1 MGESA
6 YKNTLNLPRT
16 EFPMK
21 ANLVQHEPATR
32 RRWAEMDLYRM
43 IRAAAHPKG
52 RYVLHDGPPYA
63 NGDIHIGTGINKI
76 LKDIVV
82 KYKTMRGYDSP
93 YIPGWDCHGLP
104 IEHKVRTELGA
115 KADALSATEI
125 RERCREYALRFA
137 KVQSE
142 QFQSLGVLGRFEK
155 PYLTLDPAY
164 EEGQMEVLAA
174 LADEGLLYRDRR
186 AIHWCASCETA
197 LAEAELE
204 YADDEGPSLHVLFEV
219 FKPGQKGA
227 PVWSPGI
234 ALIDLLDAV
243 RGEPLYLMVWTTTPW
258 TLPANLAVA
267 VHPDYEYSSVRLKDK
282 SGRSFVAIL
291 ASDRVAQVAS
301 DTALRVEQTLGKVFG
316 RDLGF
321 MPEGGLPYKHP
332 FMPSP
337 LVLSVSLPGG
347 AYQTIPR
354 CVKADPT
361 MVTLEEGTGLVHI
374 APGHG
379 REDNLLGMKCGLPA
393 YSPVLGDG
401 RFDESVPEWIR
412 GKTVWEANPII
423 LARLA
428 ESGHLV
434 AEGVTVH
441 RYPHCWRC
449 REPVIFRATEQWFV
463 ALDKTETGKSL
474 RQRVLEAAGGVQ
486 WVPAWNEARI
496 RGTILTRPD
505 WCISRQKLWGV
516 PIPALYC
523 EGCGRAVL
531 TGDMMR
537 AAGKFFGRKG
547 STAWYE
553 APVEEVFGSPPAC
566 PECGGKK
573 WRKETDIFDVWL
585 DSGVSWRSVCEAENL
600 GMPVELYLE
609 GSDQHRGW
617 FQSSLVLGVVAR
629 GQPPFRTCVTHGFTV
644 DEEGRKMSK
653 SLGNTVNVLEE
664 VGRLGAD
671 VVRLWASS
679 VDYSYDIRV
688 SDALISNLQ
697 DAYRKIRNTLRFLMG
712 NTGDFDPKRHAVKHA
727 DLEGIDRWLLARAQ
741 QLAADVTA
749 QMEAFQFHR
758 VFSLVH
764 VFCVSD
770 LSAFYLDVQKDVLYC
785 DAADAPRRRSAQ
797 TAMAET
803 ADVLVRLLAP
813 ILVHT
818 AEEAWEHLAPAAG
831 GTREPSVHLARWP
844 EVNADLL
851 DEDLLAHWEWLMDVR
866 RDAYALLEVFRKK
879 GRFAKHTEA
888 RVALAPVDEKERAE
902 LAKVGTETLAALLL
916 VSELVLV
923 SPEESRRAGIEGE
936 RAEAGEADQKRFA
949 SAVLLPQKYSR
960 CERCWNFWPSVGQGE
975 PKNLC
980 ERCRKVIAGNI

>member
-16 EFPMK
+16 DFPMK
-21 ANLVQHEPATR
+21 ANLVQREPATR
-32 RRWAEMDLYRM
+32 RRWAEMDLYGM
-43 IRAAAHPKG
+43 IRAAEHPKG

-125 RERCREYALRFA
+125 RERCRECALHFA

-142 QFQSLGVLGRFEK
+142 QFQSLGVLGRFDR

-204 YADDEGPSLHVLFEV
+204 YADDEGPSLFVLFKLASMKKHAAGGLGRV
-219 FKPGQKGA
+219 PLLR
-227 PVWSPGI
+227 V
-234 ALIDLLDAV
+234 DLEG
-243 RGEPLYLMVWTTTPW
+243 RGEPLHLMVWTTTPW

-267 VHPDYEYSSVRLKDK
+267 VHPEYTYAIVRFTKGGRKYTAVIAEDLVATATKDTRLGEVEILTK
-282 SGRSFVAIL
+282 SGPIPGAEL
-291 ASDRVAQVAS
+291 A
-301 DTALRVEQTLGKVFG
+301 
-316 RDLGF
+316 
-321 MPEGGLPYKHP
+321 GLPYEHP
-332 FMPSP
+332 FMGPP
-337 LVLSVSLPGG
+337 EGTEVRRVVADASV
-347 AYQTIPR
+347 
-354 CVKADPT
+354 
-361 MVTLEEGTGLVHI
+361 VTLEEGTGLVHI

-379 REDNLLGMKCGLPA
+379 REDNLLGQRENLA
-393 YSPVLGDG
+393 IYSPVLGDG

-412 GKTVWEANPII
+412 GKSVWEANPII
-423 LARLA
+423 MKRLA

-463 ALDKTETGKSL
+463 ALDSGETGKSL
-474 RQRVLEAAGGVQ
+474 RQRVLEAVGGVQ

-496 RGTILTRPD
+496 RGTIETRPD

-523 EGCGRAVL
+523 EGCGQALL

-553 APVEEVFGSPPAC
+553 APVDEVFGSPPAC
-566 PECGGKK
+566 PACGGKK
-573 WRKETDIFDVWL
+573 WRKETDVFDVWL
-585 DSGVSWRSVCEAENL
+585 DSGVSWRSVCEAEDL

-629 GQPPFRTCVTHGFTV
+629 GQPPFRTCVTHGFAV

-679 VDYSYDIRV
+679 TDYSYDIRV

-712 NTGDFDPKRHAVKHA
+712 NTADFAPKRHAVKHA
-727 DLEGIDRWLLARAQ
+727 DLEGIDRWLLARGQ
-741 QLAADVTA
+741 QLVADVAA

-831 GTREPSVHLARWP
+831 GEREPSVHLARWP
-844 EVNADLL
+844 EVDADLL
-851 DEDLLAHWEWLMDVR
+851 DEDLLAHWEWL
-866 RDAYALLEVFRKK
+866 
-879 GRFAKHTEA
+879 
-888 RVALAPVDEKERAE
+888 
-902 LAKVGTETLAALLL
+902 
-916 VSELVLV
+916 
-923 SPEESRRAGIEGE
+923 
-936 RAEAGEADQKRFA
+936 
-949 SAVLLPQKYSR
+949 
-960 CERCWNFWPSVGQGE
+960 
-975 PKNLC
+975 
-980 ERCRKVIAGNI
+980 

>member
-43 IRAAAHPKG
+43 IRAAEHPKG

-125 RERCREYALRFA
+125 RERCRQYALRYA

-142 QFQSLGVLGRFEK
+142 QFQSLGVFGRFDK

-204 YADDEGPSLHVLFEV
+204 YADDEGPSLYVLFEL
-219 FKPGQKGA
+219 FPHNHEAQGNAGN
-227 PVWSPGI
+227 
-234 ALIDLLDAV
+234 ALSELRQAEQERI
-243 RGEPLYLMVWTTTPW
+243 PCYLMVWTTTPW
-258 TLPANLAVA
+258 TLPANLAVV
-267 VHPDYEYSSVRLKDK
+267 VHPNYKYSAVRFKNPKGIEFVAFVATELADLIAKKADLEIVGRRGEYD
-282 SGRSFVAIL
+282 GRSL
-291 ASDRVAQVAS
+291 H
-301 DTALRVEQTLGKVFG
+301 
-316 RDLGF
+316 
-321 MPEGGLPYKHP
+321 GLTYKHP
-332 FMPSP
+332 FMERPPSP
-337 LVLSVSLPGG
+337 DDLAEDILYGQGLRARQVYMD
-347 AYQTIPR
+347 A
-354 CVKADPT
+354 T

-379 REDNLLGMKCGLPA
+379 REDNLLGQRENLA
-393 YSPVLGDG
+393 IYSPVDAKG
-401 RFDESVPEWIR
+401 RFDDSVPEWIR
-412 GKTVWEANPII
+412 AKTVWEANPII

-434 AEGVTVH
+434 AEGVTAH

-474 RQRVLEAAGGVQ
+474 RQRVLEAVGGVQ

-573 WRKETDIFDVWL
+573 WRKETDVFDVWL

-688 SDALISNLQ
+688 SDALIANLQ

-712 NTGDFDPKRHAVKHA
+712 NTADFDPKRHAVKHA
-727 DLEGIDRWLLARAQ
+727 DLEGIDRWLLARGQ
-741 QLAADVTA
+741 QLVADVTA

-770 LSAFYLDVQKDVLYC
+770 LSAFYLDVQKDCLYC
-785 DAADAPRRRSAQ
+785 DAADSPRRRSAQ

-818 AEEAWEHLAPAAG
+818 AEEAWEHLAPAADG
-831 GTREPSVHLARWP
+831 RREPSVHLARWP

-888 RVALAPVDEKERAE
+888 RVALAPADEKERAE
-902 LAKVGTETLAALLL
+902 LEKVGAGALAALLL
-916 VSELVLV
+916 VSELAIV
-923 SPEESRRAGIEGE
+923 SPEEAETLEGE

-960 CERCWNFWPSVGQGE
+960 CERCWNWWPSVGQGE

-980 ERCRKVIAGNI
+980 ERCRTVIAGNV

>member
-1 MGESA
+1 
-6 YKNTLNLPRT
+6 
-16 EFPMK
+16 
-21 ANLVQHEPATR
+21 
-32 RRWAEMDLYRM
+32 
-43 IRAAAHPKG
+43 
-52 RYVLHDGPPYA
+52 
-63 NGDIHIGTGINKI
+63 
-76 LKDIVV
+76 
-82 KYKTMRGYDSP
+82 
-93 YIPGWDCHGLP
+93 
-104 IEHKVRTELGA
+104 
-115 KADALSATEI
+115 
-125 RERCREYALRFA
+125 
-137 KVQSE
+137 
-142 QFQSLGVLGRFEK
+142 
-155 PYLTLDPAY
+155 
-164 EEGQMEVLAA
+164 
-174 LADEGLLYRDRR
+174 
-186 AIHWCASCETA
+186 
-197 LAEAELE
+197 
-204 YADDEGPSLHVLFEV
+204 
-219 FKPGQKGA
+219 
-227 PVWSPGI
+227 
-234 ALIDLLDAV
+234 
-243 RGEPLYLMVWTTTPW
+243 
-258 TLPANLAVA
+258 
-267 VHPDYEYSSVRLKDK
+267 
-282 SGRSFVAIL
+282 
-291 ASDRVAQVAS
+291 
-301 DTALRVEQTLGKVFG
+301 
-316 RDLGF
+316 
-321 MPEGGLPYKHP
+321 
-332 FMPSP
+332 
-337 LVLSVSLPGG
+337 
-347 AYQTIPR
+347 
-354 CVKADPT
+354 
-361 MVTLEEGTGLVHI
+361 MVTLEEGTGLVHS

-379 REDNLLGMKCGLPA
+379 REDNLMGIRCGLPA
-393 YSPVLGDG
+393 YSPVLADG
-401 RFDESVPEWIR
+401 RFDDSVPDWLR
-412 GKTVWEANPII
+412 GRSVWEANPII

-434 AEGVTVH
+434 AEGVTAH

-463 ALDKTETGKSL
+463 ALDSGETGKSL
-474 RQRVLEAAGGVQ
+474 RQRALEAVGGVQ

-496 RGTILTRPD
+496 RGTIETRPD

-523 EGCGRAVL
+523 EACGRAVL

-537 AAGKFFGRKG
+537 AAGRFFGQKG

-553 APVEEVFGSPPAC
+553 ATVEEIFGEAPAC
-566 PECGGKK
+566 LDCGGRT
-573 WRKETDIFDVWL
+573 WRKETDVFDVWL
-585 DSGVSWRSVCEAENL
+585 DSGASWRSVCEAENL

-617 FQSSLVLGVVAR
+617 FQSSLMLAVVAR
-629 GQPPFRTCVTHGFTV
+629 GQPPFRTCITHGFVV

-653 SLGNTVNVLEE
+653 SLGNTVNVLDE

-679 VDYSYDIRV
+679 TDYSYDIRA

-712 NTGDFDPKRHAVKHA
+712 NTGDFDPKKNAVKPA
-727 DLEGIDRWLLARAQ
+727 DLEAIDRWLLARAQ

-831 GTREPSVHLARWP
+831 GEREPSVHLARWP
-844 EVNADLL
+844 EVDANLL
-851 DEDLLAHWEWLMDVR
+851 DENLLAHWDWLMDVR

-888 RVALAPVDEKERAE
+888 RVALAPADEKERAE

-916 VSELVLV
+916 VSELAIV
-923 SPEESRRAGIEGE
+923 SAEEAEALEGE
-936 RAEAGEADQKRFA
+936 RAEAGEANQKRFA
-949 SAVLLPQKYSR
+949 SAVLLPQKYQR
-960 CERCWNFWPSVGQGE
+960 CGRCWNFWPSVGQGE
-975 PKNLC
+975 PKDLC
-980 ERCRKVIAGNI
+980 ERCRKVVASL